1 MGLIANALRDRLIA
15 VYGTW
20 LEQDDL
26 GRRYVG
32 LCGPESDHGATSVR
46 QFLEELVRTS
56 SGPRPSLID
65 RPHSTIPTAPC
76 FNCFAARL
84 SFGRALADSS
94 KRWPC
99 RRCAFW

>member
-1 MGLIANALRDRLIA
+1 MIANALRDRLIA

-56 SGPRPSLID
+56 SGPKAFLD
-65 RPHSTIPTAPC
+65 RPTALDHPDST
-76 FNCFAARL
+76 
-84 SFGRALADSS
+84 
-94 KRWPC
+94 
-99 RRCAFW
+99 